1 MSDEIVVSAGVGE
14 LVYSNKPNEVLVAFG
29 LGSCVGVTAYDPVR
43 KVGALLHA
51 MLPERRNG
59 DQNLTKYV
67 NTGVEEMLAQLRI
80 MGARGE
86 RLIWRYAGGAQ
97 MLIAPGLSD
106 RFNVGQRNVQMTERV
121 MKERSLRI
129 SNSDTGG
136 IVGRTVRLYVATG
149 ELTVRFV
156 TGETITL

>member
-14 LVYSNKPNEVLVAFG
+14 LVYSRNPKEVLVAFG
-29 LGSCVGVTAYDPVR
+29 LGSCVGVTAYDPER

-67 NTGVEEMLAQLRI
+67 NTGVAEMLKHLRSL
-80 MGARGE
+80 GARGE

-106 RFNVGQRNVQMTERV
+106 RFNVGQRNVQMTDRV
-121 MKERSLRI
+121 MKELSLRL
-129 SNSDTGG
+129 SGSDTGG
-136 IVGRTVRLYVATG
+136 IVGRTVRLYIATG
-149 ELTVRFV
+149 ELTVRYV